1 MLAFCV
7 TVMTH
12 GLLSLALDR
21 DVIPEPGSNALV
33 VIGMFAPWV
42 AIIFITTLS
51 ALTPERRGR
60 PAPGIAAIAGVA
72 AYALGPAGGA
82 LAYSIVTGR
91 LLAFGHFLVSHLLSP
106 FVLATAIIAALTI
119 LALPLLE
126 KIRSRPR

>member
-21 DVIPEPGSNALV
+21 DVIPEPGANALV
-33 VIGMFAPWV
+33 VIGMFGAWV
-42 AIIFITTLS
+42 AIIFLTTLS

-60 PAPGIAAIAGVA
+60 PAPAIAAIAGA
-72 AYALGPAGGA
+72 GAYVLGPAAGA
-82 LAYSIVTGR
+82 LGYAIATGR
-91 LLAFGHFLVSHLLSP
+91 LLAFGHFFVSHLLSP
-106 FVLATAIIAALTI
+106 FVLATAIIAGLTI

>member
-7 TVMTH
+7 IVMTH

-21 DVIPEPGSNALV
+21 DVIPEPGANVLV
-33 VIGMFAPWV
+33 VIGMFSAWI
-42 AIIFITTLS
+42 AIIFFTTLS
-51 ALTPERRGR
+51 ALAPERRGR
-60 PAPGIAAIAGVA
+60 AAVA
-72 AYALGPAGGA
+72 LAAVASMGAYALGPAAGA

-91 LLAFGHFLVSHLLSP
+91 LLAFGHFFLSHLLSP

-119 LALPLLE
+119 LALPLLD